1 MLWQKV
7 NDKAYN
13 NNDMY
18 EKIMGQAIEAN
29 WRLAEVFKSYTRFH
43 DSKSLFLAVRWTSLR
58 LATIV
63 NERNR
68 Y

>member
-1 MLWQKV
+1 
-7 NDKAYN
+7 
-13 NNDMY
+13 MY
-18 EKIMGQAIEAN
+18 EKIMGRAIEAN